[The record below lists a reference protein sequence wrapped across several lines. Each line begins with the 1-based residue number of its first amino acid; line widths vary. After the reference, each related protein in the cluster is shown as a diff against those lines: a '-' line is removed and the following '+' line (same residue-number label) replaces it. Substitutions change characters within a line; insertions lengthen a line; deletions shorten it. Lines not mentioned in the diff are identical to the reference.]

1 MLSGSS
7 AGSPR
12 SALTVGGDRQV
23 PAYELVL
30 RRPNHKDRVRYD
42 HTPETLVGDV
52 VYFDGIPWIVVSKE
66 PPIGLR
72 RIERVIC
79 VPRTVRNFH

>member
-1 MLSGSS
+1 
-7 AGSPR
+7 
-12 SALTVGGDRQV
+12 VGATGTV

-30 RRPNHKDRVRYD
+30 RRRNRKDRVRYD
-42 HTPETLVGDV
+42 HTPETRIGDV
-52 VYFDGIPWIVVSKE
+52 VYFDGVPWVVVSKE
-66 PPIGLR
+66 PPFGLR